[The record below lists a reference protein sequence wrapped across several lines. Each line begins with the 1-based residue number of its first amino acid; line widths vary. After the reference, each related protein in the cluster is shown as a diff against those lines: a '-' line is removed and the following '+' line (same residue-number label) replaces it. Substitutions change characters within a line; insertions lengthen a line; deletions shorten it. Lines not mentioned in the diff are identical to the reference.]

1 MKKFISIVLILALT
15 AGVLSFSAAA
25 KGAFLYGDVDSDGS
39 INSSDA
45 LEVLKCSTKLVDF
58 SRSQKALADV
68 DMDGAVNSSDAL
80 EILKYSVKLAD
91 GFKKNYEKTLKY
103 TKVDSVI
110 NTGKYTIR
118 FNSVVEDKD
127 TTFIFT
133 SNGSEKAI
141 SSSVK
146 INLREMVSDVE
157 GIGAM
162 IYLIPSGEIPVE
174 IRFYTDKNGKSYMIF
189 PMFKSYCEVDEDI
202 MPSQLAEMLFATENL
217 YESCSETVLGGKTL
231 TEEAFILDTD
241 STISYK
247 FTNSSLD
254 AVELIQDNET
264 TVFDIESFS
273 ASADSSIIGI
283 PSGYRYSEQLA
294 ESLGY

>member
-1 MKKFISIVLILALT
+1 MKKFISIVLILALA
-15 AGVLSFSAAA
+15 AGILSFSASA
-25 KGAFLYGDVDSDGS
+25 KGAFLYGDVNSDGS

-45 LEVLKCSTKLVDF
+45 LEVLKCSTDSIKF

-68 DMDGAVNSSDAL
+68 DMNETVNSSDAL
-80 EILKYSVKLAD
+80 EILKYSVNLVN
-91 GFKKNYEKTLKY
+91 GFKKDYEKTLKY

-110 NTGKYTIR
+110 NTGKYTIK
-118 FNSVVEDKD
+118 FNAVVEDND
-127 TTFIFT
+127 TTFVFT

-162 IYLIPSGEIPVE
+162 MYLIPSGEIPVE
-174 IRFYTDKNGKSYMIF
+174 IRFYTDKSGKSYMIF
-189 PMFKSYCEVDEDI
+189 PLLRSYCEVDEDI

-217 YESCSETVLGGKTL
+217 YESCSETVSGGKTL
-231 TEEAFILDTD
+231 TEEAFVLDND

-254 AVELIQDNET
+254 AVELMQDNET